1 MTHRRSLLLLPAAL
15 LLSRCGPAPKPP
27 AVLTLVITGSPDQNP
42 DPAGKP
48 APVAVRIFQ
57 LTATAKFERSDWT
70 ALTER
75 EQATLGQDDAGSEEV
90 VVSPGQ
96 TLTKTIQL
104 KPNVQAVG
112 VVVLY
117 RDIDH
122 AQWRADAPVADS
134 GPTKLTLE
142 VGKLAV
148 TLKPAQA

>member
-1 MTHRRSLLLLPAAL
+1 MTTRRSLLLLPAAL
-15 LLSRCGPAPKPP
+15 VVARCAPAPKPP
-27 AVLTLVITGSPDQNP
+27 AVLTLVVTGGAEQNP

-48 APVAVRIFQ
+48 APVAVRLYQ

-70 ALTER
+70 SLTEH

-90 VVSPGQ
+90 VISPGQ
-96 TLTKTIQL
+96 TLTKTIEL
-104 KPNVQAVG
+104 KNGVQSLG

-122 AQWRADAPVADS
+122 AQWRAEAPVATS
-134 GPTKLTLE
+134 GPTKLALT

-148 TLKPAQA
+148 TLKPMQG